1 MLRGAAT
8 GRRRQWPAAGPWP
21 SSRTCTRPDAATP
34 AARRG
39 ALRAFSSPSP
49 SSSPNTG
56 LPQLGCARRS
66 RRYTGRPCASLR
78 SPRVHFEIAAGGGC
92 GRHDARAEEVAH
104 DPVSR
109 GPVVA
114 SVRMVRRAD
123 RGQGQVQ
130 PLALRCSNGGA
141 CLAGAGGVLP
151 RDAPRHPPAGSGRT
165 RPKEGSPLPFG
176 HTRLPLGDPDRHR

>member
-1 MLRGAAT
+1 MVVPGHGPRKILREF
-8 GRRRQWPAAGPWP
+8 QII
-21 SSRTCTRPDAATP
+21 

-39 ALRAFSSPSP
+39 HGSAAAVAGSWSVAVIADMHAARRGNTSSAPRSVESILIAFSLERAQHRAR
-49 SSSPNTG
+49 G
-56 LPQLGCARRS
+56 VVMLPVLAPLR
-66 RRYTGRPCASLR
+66 GRPARLR
-78 SPRVHFEIAAGGGC
+78 SPRVRFEIAAGGGC

-151 RDAPRHPPAGSGRT
+151 RDAPRHPPCREWSNPTKGG
-165 RPKEGSPLPFG
+165 
-176 HTRLPLGDPDRHR
+176 